1 MQVKYFDSGGYNM
14 LNIIHEDV
22 KMLGKEKN
30 TTIGLRVSWVNI
42 KHGLSFL
49 LDIIDPPTHL

>member
-1 MQVKYFDSGGYNM
+1 M

-22 KMLGKEKN
+22 KMLGKERN